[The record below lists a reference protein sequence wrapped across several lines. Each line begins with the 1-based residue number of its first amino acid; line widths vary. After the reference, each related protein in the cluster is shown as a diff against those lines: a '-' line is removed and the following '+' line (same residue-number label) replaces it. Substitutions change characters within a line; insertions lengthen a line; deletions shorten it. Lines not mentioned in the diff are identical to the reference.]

1 MNRQEFDRQTK
12 LAIRARATD
21 ANDILRCEQCHCAI
35 KGRNF
40 QVDHIL
46 ADGLR
51 TAEDKKRKLVAADGQ
66 LLCSGTQESCHSIKT
81 HTKDVPAIAKMKRQE
96 SKDAGVTSSNERP
109 GSRSLKAPP
118 KDRTYKDPFA
128 GLPRRNPLTGEIF
141 K

>member
-21 ANDILRCEQCHCAI
+21 ANGVLRCELCHCAI

-40 QVDHIL
+40 DVDHIL

-66 LLCSGTQESCHSIKT
+66 LLCSGAAESCHSIKT
-81 HTKDVPAIAKMKRQE
+81 RTKDVPTIAKMKRQE
-96 SKDAGVTSSNERP
+96 SKDAGVATSNDRP
-109 GSRSLKAPP
+109 GPRSLKAGP
-118 KDRTYKDPFA
+118 KERKPSDPFP
-128 GLPRRNPLTGEIF
+128 GLPRRNPMTGEIIL
-141 K
+141 